1 MWSPSPL
8 LKVKPEMHLS
18 VETFSKNEH
27 LEFYNLAQLI
37 EEQGR
42 ILEMIPAGKNL
53 SQILQ
58 SIVLWAEKESKGGLL
73 ASILL
78 MDEKGEH
85 LLHGAAPSLPA
96 PYNEAIHGVKIGPG
110 VGSCGTAAFT
120 GESVI
125 VEDIESDPLWKDFRG
140 LALRFGLRACWSTPL
155 IGRKGNVLGTFAM
168 YYTYPNKPT
177 SHDLQVIRL
186 ISSTAVLAIEWENAT
201 EERERLLE
209 NERKANENI
218 KEERQKLFHLL
229 MDAPALVAV
238 MSGPSHVFELANDLY
253 LEIVG
258 RRNILGKP
266 IREAMPELSGQ
277 GILELLDNVYA
288 TGKPFYGNEILIQL
302 QREDKLEG
310 VYFNFVYQAIKN
322 EKGVSEG
329 IFVHAVNVTELVKA
343 KYRALE
349 SEEMFRSFVLNS
361 PTPIGIY
368 VGKKMKVQTANDAML
383 KVWEKDKT
391 VIGKTLRQALPEL
404 DGQPFHQLLD
414 DVYTTGITYQANED
428 IVYLMRDGK
437 LSPTYFNF
445 TYKALR
451 NEKGEIYGVINTATE
466 VTDMVLSKQRL
477 AEAQETLKS
486 AIDIAELGT
495 WTIHLTDNYV
505 TYSESIAD
513 WFGLPVEGASLTDV
527 IGRMF
532 EQDRRKVEEAVNSA
546 LTSNGLYEAEYRV
559 MNPYSGRERI
569 IHAKGTMVL
578 DKASKQTVMN
588 GVCRD
593 ITMQKQIEKELAKEV
608 EKRTFEL
615 QEANKD
621 LNTLNENLK
630 QFVYIASHDLQEP
643 LRKINMFS
651 DMLKTKSAKSLD
663 ESSLNFLSKITNASQ
678 RMSNLIKD
686 LLDYSRAEGG
696 EKRFV
701 ETDLNKVVKNVIEDY
716 EVLIHQKK
724 AQIKVSPL
732 PVIEAIS
739 LQMNQ
744 LFYNLIGNALKFSKP
759 DETLLIHIDS
769 RNLKQNEIEQD
780 GNLNPG
786 WNYVEIVISD
796 NGIGFNQ
803 KFAEQIFVIF
813 QRLHGKDEIEGTGIG
828 LALCKKI
835 VDNHYG
841 TIFARGEENK
851 GASFHLVLPVKR
863 G

>member
-1 MWSPSPL
+1 
-8 LKVKPEMHLS
+8 
-18 VETFSKNEH
+18 
-27 LEFYNLAQLI
+27 
-37 EEQGR
+37 
-42 ILEMIPAGKNL
+42 
-53 SQILQ
+53 
-58 SIVLWAEKESKGGLL
+58 
-73 ASILL
+73 
-78 MDEKGEH
+78 
-85 LLHGAAPSLPA
+85 
-96 PYNEAIHGVKIGPG
+96 
-110 VGSCGTAAFT
+110 
-120 GESVI
+120 
-125 VEDIESDPLWKDFRG
+125 
-140 LALRFGLRACWSTPL
+140 
-155 IGRKGNVLGTFAM
+155 
-168 YYTYPNKPT
+168 
-177 SHDLQVIRL
+177 
-186 ISSTAVLAIEWENAT
+186 
-201 EERERLLE
+201 
-209 NERKANENI
+209 
-218 KEERQKLFHLL
+218 
-229 MDAPALVAV
+229 
-238 MSGPSHVFELANDLY
+238 
-253 LEIVG
+253 
-258 RRNILGKP
+258 
-266 IREAMPELSGQ
+266 
-277 GILELLDNVYA
+277 
-288 TGKPFYGNEILIQL
+288 
-302 QREDKLEG
+302 
-310 VYFNFVYQAIKN
+310 
-322 EKGVSEG
+322 
-329 IFVHAVNVTELVKA
+329 
-343 KYRALE
+343 
-349 SEEMFRSFVLNS
+349 
-361 PTPIGIY
+361 
-368 VGKKMKVQTANDAML
+368 
-383 KVWEKDKT
+383 
-391 VIGKTLRQALPEL
+391 
-404 DGQPFHQLLD
+404 
-414 DVYTTGITYQANED
+414 
-428 IVYLMRDGK
+428 
-437 LSPTYFNF
+437 
-445 TYKALR
+445 
-451 NEKGEIYGVINTATE
+451 
-466 VTDMVLSKQRL
+466 
-477 AEAQETLKS
+477 
-486 AIDIAELGT
+486 
-495 WTIHLTDNYV
+495 
-505 TYSESIAD
+505 
-513 WFGLPVEGASLTDV
+513 
-527 IGRMF
+527 
-532 EQDRRKVEEAVNSA
+532 
-546 LTSNGLYEAEYRV
+546 